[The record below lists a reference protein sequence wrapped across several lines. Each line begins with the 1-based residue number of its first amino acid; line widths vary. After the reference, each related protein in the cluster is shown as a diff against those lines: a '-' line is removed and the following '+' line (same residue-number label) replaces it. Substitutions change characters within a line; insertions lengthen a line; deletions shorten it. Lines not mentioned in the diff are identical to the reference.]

1 MRIAQE
7 KELLNIE
14 NAQKLQFQEFSESWD
29 KYMASYEATAFELI
43 EDMRQKQ
50 DHEQQALLDK
60 IRREMKYKPHKDLVT
75 LRNQEKIF
83 FAVKEYDNAQFMR
96 MKANEQEMYEMSQ
109 YELEVMEQ
117 MQRESQQLR

>member
-1 MRIAQE
+1 
-7 KELLNIE
+7 
-14 NAQKLQFQEFSESWD
+14 
-29 KYMASYEATAFELI
+29 
-43 EDMRQKQ
+43 
-50 DHEQQALLDK
+50 
-60 IRREMKYKPHKDLVT
+60 MKYKPHKDLVT

-117 MQRESQQLR
+117 MQRESQ

>member
-1 MRIAQE
+1 MCEKSGDYATAKQMKTKFEEFSKAEQQRQEQNMRIAQE

-75 LRNQEKIF
+75 LRN
-83 FAVKEYDNAQFMR
+83 
-96 MKANEQEMYEMSQ
+96 
-109 YELEVMEQ
+109 
-117 MQRESQQLR
+117 

>member
-29 KYMASYEATAFELI
+29 KYMASYESTAFELI

-50 DHEQQALLDK
+50 DKEQLALLDK
-60 IRREMKYKPHKDLVT
+60 IRKDMKYKPQKDLVT

-96 MKANEQEMYEMSQ
+96 MKANE
-109 YELEVMEQ
+109 
-117 MQRESQQLR
+117 